1 MSDTY
6 YDAERLKIAT
16 QGLRAII
23 EESAELS
30 PAKKIAE
37 QTLEEIT
44 KHILSRTRGRVFSIV
59 TP

>member
-44 KHILSRTRGRVFSIV
+44 ITYFK
-59 TP
+59 